1 MDQYP
6 QMGPGFNYNNP
17 YPQQNFSYDQY
28 DFSDIKKR
36 LKNTKVRT
44 IWSMVLSIVGLL
56 AFIWIL
62 AVGFAT
68 TNPLLLFPIL
78 LVFPSL
84 IASFIINVVNGAIML
99 STDFFFKGINNIKV
113 VWGIFTIIILGWI
126 ASLVFVI
133 KAQKI
138 FNEEMR
144 RAREPQPM
152 QQQNFT
158 NSF

>member
-1 MDQYP
+1 
-6 QMGPGFNYNNP
+6 
-17 YPQQNFSYDQY
+17 
-28 DFSDIKKR
+28 
-36 LKNTKVRT
+36 
-44 IWSMVLSIVGLL
+44 MVLSIIGLL

-113 VWGIFTIIILGWI
+113 VWGIFTIIILG
-126 ASLVFVI
+126 
-133 KAQKI
+133 
-138 FNEEMR
+138 
-144 RAREPQPM
+144 
-152 QQQNFT
+152 
-158 NSF
+158 